1 MRTLLRCLVVAT
13 LGFAASAPARAQAPG
28 TPPLVRIV
36 VPFSAGG
43 SNDVLARAIAPV
55 LARRLGNSVIV
66 ENKPGAAGMIGA
78 EFVTRAAPDGATL
91 LLTSSTYATAAA
103 TQSKLQFDPATALV
117 PVALLAQNPL
127 LLAVSAATPY
137 KSTAELVAAARAQPG
152 KLNYGSAGVGSV
164 GQMATE
170 LFNGAAKVQ
179 MTHVPFKGASDALLS
194 LASGQID
201 VMISN
206 YSSLAAQL
214 KGGKVRALAVTS
226 ARPSA
231 AYPDLPPVSA
241 AVPGYAIEIWVA
253 MFAPAGTPA
262 ALVERLNRE
271 LNEIAASAELKPL
284 FEQDGAVATPL
295 SAADAGARIR
305 EDLAQWKRIA
315 TERKISVD

>member
-1 MRTLLRCLVVAT
+1 MRTLLRYLALVV
-13 LGFAASAPARAQAPG
+13 FAFGALPMAHAQSGA
-28 TPPLVRIV
+28 PPLVRLV
-36 VPFSAGG
+36 VAFSPGG
-43 SNDVLARAIAPV
+43 SNDVLARAIAPL
-55 LARRLGNSVIV
+55 LAKRLGNNVIV

-78 EFVTRAAPDGATL
+78 EFVARAAPDGATL

-103 TQSKLQFDPATALV
+103 TQTKLPFDPATALV

-137 KSTAELVAAARAQPG
+137 KSTADLVAAARAQPG

-170 LFNGAAKVQ
+170 LFSGAAKVQ

-206 YSSLAAQL
+206 YSSLAAQV

-226 ARPSA
+226 AKPSA
-231 AYPDLPPVSA
+231 AYPGLPAVA
-241 AVPGYAIEIWVA
+241 DAVPGYAIEIWVA
-253 MFAPAGTPA
+253 VFAPGGTPA
-262 ALVERLNRE
+262 PLVERFNRE
-271 LNEIAASAELKPL
+271 FNEIAASAELKPL
-284 FEQDGAVATPL
+284 FEQDGAMATPL
-295 SAADAGARIR
+295 SAAESAARIS

-315 TERKISVD
+315 TERKISVE